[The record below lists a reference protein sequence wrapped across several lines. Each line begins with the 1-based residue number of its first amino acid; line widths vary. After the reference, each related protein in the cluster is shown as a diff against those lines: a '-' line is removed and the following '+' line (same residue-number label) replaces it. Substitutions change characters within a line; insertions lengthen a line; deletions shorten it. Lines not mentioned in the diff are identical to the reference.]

1 MELTGYDQIC
11 KHRQRKKAG
20 KRDSGGRV
28 CFVREEISKGVEEV
42 SWKFE
47 EGMYLK
53 LCKDFFGWE
62 EDLFVLSVYMR
73 PVNSTCADLDVDV
86 SCYDHLVE
94 QMAVVSDRGNVI
106 VAGDLNARTG
116 ERQKC
121 LIGNESEIKESDVF
135 LLPDIVRNDC
145 LFTPENLLH
154 NDCSVL
160 RSNVDKNVNDYGV
173 KLLQL
178 CEASDLIILNGRAS
192 GDKGVGAH
200 TYHNSRGASTIDYV
214 LCCRGALEYV
224 TNFAVETCCEFSDH
238 CPVNFQ
244 LKRGGNVEQE
254 GRWGEGER

>member
-1 MELTGYDQIC
+1 M
-11 KHRQRKKAG
+11 
-20 KRDSGGRV
+20 V
-28 CFVREEISKGVEEV
+28 CFVREEISKGVEEL

-47 EGMYLK
+47 DGICLK

-73 PVNSTCADLDVDV
+73 PVNSTRADLDVDV

-116 ERQKC
+116 ERQEC

-135 LLPDIVRNDC
+135 SLPDIVRNDC
-145 LFTPENLLH
+145 LFTPENILH

-160 RSNVDKNVNDYGV
+160 RSSVDKNVNGYGV

-178 CEASDLIILNGRAS
+178 CEASELIILKGRAG
-192 GDKGVGAH
+192 GDQGVGAH
-200 TYHNSRGASTIDYV
+200 TYHCSRGASTIDYV
-214 LCCRGALEYV
+214 LCCWGAL
-224 TNFAVETCCEFSDH
+224 
-238 CPVNFQ
+238 
-244 LKRGGNVEQE
+244 G
-254 GRWGEGER
+254 